1 MQLYPKDVALTHK
14 YIQFNDLFIKFMV
27 LDLDRENSAMDWE
40 LLGLPSPNIVV
51 QNRLNGRCHYIYALE
66 VPICNTKNARFKPIS
81 YFKKIQRAYI
91 DKLGADQHYVGVFT
105 KNPNSNFW
113 RTFVFNVPK
122 YTLDYLADFVD
133 LSNKPVFYLNDNE
146 DIEGR
151 NCSLFNQIKK
161 LVIVRF

>member
-1 MQLYPKDVALTHK
+1 MESAYTLDDFNQSLAERIKQTDNFDNGVQLYPKDVALTHK

-81 YFKKIQRAYI
+81 YFKRYNGLILISQEQINTMLVYSLKIQ
-91 DKLGADQHYVGVFT
+91 T
-105 KNPNSNFW
+105 
-113 RTFVFNVPK
+113 
-122 YTLDYLADFVD
+122 
-133 LSNKPVFYLNDNE
+133 
-146 DIEGR
+146 
-151 NCSLFNQIKK
+151 QI
-161 LVIVRF
+161 LENICI